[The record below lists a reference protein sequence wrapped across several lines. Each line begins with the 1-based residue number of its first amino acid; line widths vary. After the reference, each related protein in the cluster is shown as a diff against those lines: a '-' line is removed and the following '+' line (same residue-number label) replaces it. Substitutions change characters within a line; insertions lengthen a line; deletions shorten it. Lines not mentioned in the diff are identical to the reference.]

1 MNDVRTWL
9 DRPRTIKAPSL
20 APGGGSSRIDQ
31 GQPDGLRVP
40 RPFSMLR
47 LLFELLVH
55 PWTIALVNAAILL
68 VLVLGFLYMLHT
80 GMEPLHQAEEIISGL
95 GVILIGWGVA
105 QYPYLVRPELTIV
118 NSAAPSNI
126 VSDLVIAVAVGAV
139 VLIPSLILL
148 LLVFKTN
155 RNRYRPSHTQFRAG
169 VYK

>member
-1 MNDVRTWL
+1 VVAFQALW
-9 DRPRTIKAPSL
+9 
-20 APGGGSSRIDQ
+20 SRSYF
-31 GQPDGLRVP
+31 RA
-40 RPFSMLR
+40 R
-47 LLFELLVH
+47 
-55 PWTIALVNAAILL
+55 IAAAAQVALI
-68 VLVLGFLYMLHT
+68 V
-80 GMEPLHQAEEIISGL
+80 
-95 GVILIGWGVA
+95 IGWGVA